1 MFFFEHIS
9 MEAWLF
15 WLALLVG
22 LMVGNEVSRRSKI
35 GGITFFIVI
44 PIILTLFVWPNTAVE
59 GSGAGNWF
67 QHVKAYSALAGCIG
81 FMAIRYIPKLQH
93 NKIAL
98 CFPPLILAINITEA
112 VIRDFQA
119 FTFNGINDGML
130 IVGGP
135 WNIINGIA
143 GILSILTITGWFG
156 IVISKKKSQDMVWPD
171 MLWFWIIAYDLWNI
185 AYVYNTSGDRA
196 FYSIALLLAPTI
208 LAFVVNKGAWLQNR
222 ASTLALHALLLMS
235 APGIFLDSAFTV
247 LSTHDPVANMTI
259 SCIALASNVA
269 VAVYEVYTIK
279 KTHRNP
285 LKDDLYVENRFY
297 QSALRD
303 AGYLPKEETSKSR
316 AGALED
322 FEPASVS

>member
-9 MEAWLF
+9 LEAWAF
-15 WLALLVG
+15 WLVLLIG

-35 GGITFFIVI
+35 GGITFFIII
-44 PIILTLFVWPNTAVE
+44 PIILTIFVWPHTAVD

-67 QHVKAYSALAGCIG
+67 QHIKAYSALAGCIG

-98 CFPPLILAINITEA
+98 CFPPLILAINIIEA
-112 VIRDFQA
+112 VVRDFEISS
-119 FTFNGINDGML
+119 FNGIYDGML
-130 IVGGP
+130 IVGGS

-143 GILSILTITGWFG
+143 GILNILTITGWFG

-185 AYVYNTSGDRA
+185 AYVYNAAGDRA

-222 ASTLALHALLLMS
+222 ASTLALHALMLMS
-235 APGIFLDSAFTV
+235 VPSLFFDYFPV
-247 LSTHDPVANMTI
+247 LSTHDPVAHMTI
-259 SCIALASNVA
+259 SCIALAANVG
-269 VAVYEVYTIK
+269 VAAYEVYTIK

-285 LKDDLYVENRFY
+285 LKEDLYVDNRFFK
-297 QSALRD
+297 SALRE
-303 AGYLPKEETSKSR
+303 AGYLPEQNDEQT
-316 AGALED
+316 AV
-322 FEPASVS
+322 SVSGGEMKTQSA